1 MLWSWLIDDEGK
13 NILFDSNDDE
23 RFPDFQLYVHISAH
37 CKNGIPKDQLKHKL
51 FQNYL
56 IKKEIKVSNDIKIY
70 PLYV

>member
-1 MLWSWLIDDEGK
+1 MLWSWLIDDEGN
-13 NILFDSNDDE
+13 NILFDENDDE

-37 CKNGIPKDQLKHKL
+37 CNSAVPKEQLKRKI

-56 IKKEIKVSNDIKIY
+56 LKKEVKLSNDIKIY